1 MNIYSEQL
9 MGIEGYDFDV
19 ASKYRLVCRRLKT
32 VVAMMM

>member
-1 MNIYSEQL
+1 